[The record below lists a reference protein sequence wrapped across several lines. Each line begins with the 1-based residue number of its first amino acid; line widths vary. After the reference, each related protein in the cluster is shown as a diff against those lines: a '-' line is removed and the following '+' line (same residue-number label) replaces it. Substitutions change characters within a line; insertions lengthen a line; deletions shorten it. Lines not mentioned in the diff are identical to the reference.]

1 LLEELSTNSISD
13 IESPKTLSLKDFSFE
28 VYRQDLVD
36 YFEAHK
42 TVFKKMPNG
51 IYSGFMNDID
61 LFENI
66 PESLVAVVG
75 YPHREPGSNKPYQ
88 EIYLMC
94 QPVNPN
100 LPAGYQELNRAEVL
114 EFLRKNKNK
123 ERFVPEW
130 IEVNNSEKLSKLSGI
145 LQSWMEVKMKDEA
158 YALRRD
164 PRKMLAEIKAGKT
177 ITPLDEKFRLE
188 NFDLIVWEYVSSTTT
203 NY

>member
-1 LLEELSTNSISD
+1 MLEELRNNSISD

-42 TVFKKMPNG
+42 AVFKKMPNG
-51 IYSGFMNDID
+51 IYSGFTNETD

-75 YPHREPGSNKPYQ
+75 YPHREPSSNKPYR

-145 LQSWMEVKMKDEA
+145 LQSWME
-158 YALRRD
+158 
-164 PRKMLAEIKAGKT
+164 IKAPQVAIKSIKDKLKRKN
-177 ITPLDEKFRLE
+177 ITSGEAKKPLQEEKFQLQ
-188 NFDLIVWEYVSSTTT
+188 NFDLIVWEYVT
-203 NY
+203 NNNA